1 MKNKIFSSLFL
12 TAAVSMLTLTLGAGL
27 TFAAHPDIPLYTYE
41 EIGMQFTPNFDPANP
56 GGLVGSLPNTNAA
69 YNMMPVMVNAAGKGF
84 PYSPKQTCGNCH
96 NGTTTRW
103 DSGADITD
111 AAGTPIPAGLVSYDD
126 MSDQAFHSEL
136 GAQEWMHDADDDP
149 VTAQPGKP
157 WASSTGMWG
166 KW

>member
-41 EIGMQFTPNFDPANP
+41 EIGMQFTPNFNPTNP
-56 GGLVGSLPNTNAA
+56 GALVGSLPNTNAA
-69 YNMMPVMVNAAGKGF
+69 YNMMPVMVNAKSKGF

-96 NGTTTRW
+96 NGTLTRW
-103 DSGADITD
+103 DSGTAVTD
-111 AAGTPIPAGLVSYDD
+111 ADGNDILTPLVSYDD

-136 GAQEWMHDADDDP
+136 GAQEWMHDSDDAP

-157 WASSTGMWG
+157 WSSSTGMWG

>member
-41 EIGMQFTPNFDPANP
+41 EIGMQFTPNFNPADPGP
-56 GGLVGSLPNTNAA
+56 

-103 DSGADITD
+103 DSGQAITD
-111 AAGTPIPAGLVSYDD
+111 ADGNSILTALVSYDD

-136 GAQEWMHDADDDP
+136 GAQEWMHDSDADP

>member
-41 EIGMQFTPNFDPANP
+41 EIGMQFTPMDGDGNPAGLQNP
-56 GGLVGSLPNTNAA
+56 ALG

-103 DSGADITD
+103 DSGQAITD
-111 AAGTPIPAGLVSYDD
+111 AAGTPIATALVSYDD